1 MANKT
6 IEISIYE
13 LKMIACDNCTGCTNA
28 SMQNLF
34 TCKRAIKELYRY
46 QDRYNARITIGGF
59 YLMPREQFLKNSKSK

>member
-34 TCKRAIKELYRY
+34 TCKIAIKELYRY
-46 QDRYNARITIGGF
+46 QDRYDARITIGGF
-59 YLMPREQFLKNSKSK
+59 LVLPNKNGYVKNAK

>member
-6 IEISIYE
+6 IEISIDE

-34 TCKRAIKELYRY
+34 TCKNAIKALYRY
-46 QDRYNARITIGGF
+46 QDRYDARITIGGF
-59 YLMPREQFLKNSKSK
+59 LVLPRVQFLKNSKSN